1 MLAPTLKSLIL
12 HETEFNLDFLK
23 EQIYACKNLEFLDIS
38 KTLPS
43 QSQINSS
50 DTFERPD
57 CENCFELGDIIQ
69 KLPNLHSV
77 DLSGTDSGIRS
88 GENFET
94 CILTPR
100 DCENLEFYGVKLK
113 SNANPCKD

>member
-77 DLSGTDSGIRS
+77 DLSGTNSGIRS
-88 GENFET
+88 GEQF
-94 CILTPR
+94 
-100 DCENLEFYGVKLK
+100 
-113 SNANPCKD
+113 